1 MKTKL
6 TKENWEDAFN
16 NELVDWNSPRF
27 IQSVNPVRDTKAFIK
42 RLLDDIPGQMTK
54 EDRDIILEMFEIAR
68 CEGLETNAMCDLV
81 SRKQFLEESFSQ
93 DDEKTLK
100 PKK

>member
-54 EDRDIILEMFEIAR
+54 EDRDIILEMFKIVC
-68 CEGLETNAMCDLV
+68 CEGRETSDMKDYV
-81 SRKQFLEESFSQ
+81 S
-93 DDEKTLK
+93 KTGK
-100 PKK
+100 GG

>member
-6 TKENWEDAFN
+6 TRENWGDVFN

-54 EDRDIILEMFEIAR
+54 EDMITILEMFDIA
-68 CEGLETNAMCDLV
+68 CSEGLDTNDMDNLA
-81 SRKQFLEESFSQ
+81 SKI
-93 DDEKTLK
+93 KTGK
-100 PKK
+100 VK

>member
-27 IQSVNPVRDTKAFIK
+27 IHSVNPVRDTKAFIT
-42 RLLDDIPGQMTK
+42 RLLDDIPRQMTK
-54 EDRDIILEMFEIAR
+54 EDRDIILEMFKIVC
-68 CEGLETNAMCDLV
+68 CEGLETTDMKDPV
-81 SRKQFLEESFSQ
+81 
-93 DDEKTLK
+93 LK
-100 PKK
+100 IGEVK